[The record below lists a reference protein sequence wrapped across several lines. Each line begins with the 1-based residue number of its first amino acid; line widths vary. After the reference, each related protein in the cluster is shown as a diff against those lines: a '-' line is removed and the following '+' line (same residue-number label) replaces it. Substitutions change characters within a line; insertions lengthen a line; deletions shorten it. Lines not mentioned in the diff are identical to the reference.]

1 MTVLRSGSAT
11 DVGRVRKVNQDLPLE
26 AANLFA
32 VADGMGGHVGGEVAA
47 RVAIDAL
54 LSTFT
59 REPTTDG
66 LLSAFSEANR
76 SVWQESQ
83 DQSELHGMGTTLT
96 AMALVGGA
104 DGRDMIALANV
115 GDSRAYVFSEG
126 NITQVTADHSL
137 AEERMRQGEMTE
149 EEAAVHPQRH
159 ILTRALGVSPDVE
172 ADMWELQLRAGDRI
186 VLCSDG
192 LSNELSLEEL
202 GQVLAAEPDPGDAAR
217 RLVEEANA
225 RGGSDNITVVVVDV
239 LVGEEGG
246 AAESVVKPIGRR
258 AGPPLIVAPLAVPVD
273 GTPAEGTPVQ
283 PAEVPP
289 EEDSATEADS
299 TTAAMAA
306 TAGTAGTLATASAVS
321 APTTA
326 ASQAWDDTT
335 TGVVPATPRTAAER
349 TDTLAP
355 GAQLGFG
362 GDSSRLTSGDQGPQS
377 GEHFLGNTQSA
388 PIARSSVRADAPPA
402 PAPIPRNESRGARRR
417 RLGIPRRITVRVVLF
432 ALLLAA
438 IPVGAFFAVR
448 WYAYDNW
455 FPSAHGSAI
464 VIEQGRSGGVL
475 WFNPKVV
482 NNTGVLTSEVLPLAL
497 AHIHAGVQEPS
508 LDAAKKYVAN
518 AHQAWL
524 FQQSG
529 KTPSAANGSGIGPS
543 GSLPTT
549 TVPPP
554 GGAPAGTPATAPGA
568 TTTTTLTVTP

>member
-1 MTVLRSGSAT
+1 VTVLRSGSAT

-47 RVAIDAL
+47 RVAINAL

-59 REPTTDG
+59 RAPTTDG

-192 LSNELSLEEL
+192 LSNELGLEEL

-217 RLVEEANA
+217 RLVEAANA
-225 RGGSDNITVVVVDV
+225 HGGADNITVVVVDV

-246 AAESVVKPIGRR
+246 GAESVVKPIGRR

-273 GTPAEGTPVQ
+273 GTPADGTPEQ
-283 PAEVPP
+283 SAEVPAEGDSP
-289 EEDSATEADS
+289 TEASSAT
-299 TTAAMAA
+299 AA
-306 TAGTAGTLATASAVS
+306 TAATAATLATAA
-321 APTTA
+321 A
-326 ASQAWDDTT
+326 ASAATTVATQAWDDTT
-335 TGVVPATPRTAAER
+335 TGVVPATPRTAAETR
-349 TDTLAP
+349 TDALAP

-377 GEHFLGNTQSA
+377 GEHFLGNTQGA

-417 RLGIPRRITVRVVLF
+417 RLGIPRRITLRVVLF
-432 ALLLAA
+432 ALLLLA

-455 FPSAHGSAI
+455 FPSVHGSAI

-482 NNTGVLTSEVLPLAL
+482 NNTGVSTSEVLPLAL
-497 AHIHAGVQEPS
+497 GQIHAGVQEAS

-518 AHQAWL
+518 AHQAWM

-529 KTPSAANGSGIGPS
+529 KTPSAGNASGLGPS

-554 GGAPAGTPATAPGA
+554 GGAPAGTPGTAPGVN
-568 TTTTTLTVTP
+568 TTTTLTVTP

>member
-1 MTVLRSGSAT
+1 VTVLRSGSAT

-126 NITQVTADHSL
+126 RITQVTADHSL

-172 ADMWELQLRAGDRI
+172 ADMWELKLRAGDRI

-202 GQVLAAEPDPGDAAR
+202 GQVLAAEPDPSDAAR
-217 RLVEEANA
+217 RLVEAANA
-225 RGGSDNITVVVVDV
+225 HGGADNITVVVVDV

-246 AAESVVKPIGRR
+246 GAESVVKPIGRR
-258 AGPPLIVAPLAVPVD
+258 AGPPLIVAPLAVPID
-273 GTPAEGTPVQ
+273 GTPAEGTPAQ
-283 PAEVPP
+283 PAEVLP

-299 TTAAMAA
+299 TTAATAA
-306 TAGTAGTLATASAVS
+306 AAATLATAAAASVA
-321 APTTA
+321 TTE

-335 TGVVPATPRTAAER
+335 TGVVPAVPRTAVETR

-388 PIARSSVRADAPPA
+388 PIARSTVRADAPPA

-455 FPSAHGSAI
+455 YPSVHGSAI

-482 NNTGVLTSEVLPLAL
+482 NNTGVSTSEVLPLAL

-529 KTPSAANGSGIGPS
+529 KTPSGANGSGIGPS

-549 TVPPP
+549 TVPPA
-554 GGAPAGTPATAPGA
+554 GGAPAGTPGTAPGA
-568 TTTTTLTVTP
+568 NTTTTLTVTP

>member
-126 NITQVTADHSL
+126 RITQVTADHSL

-172 ADMWELQLRAGDRI
+172 ADMWELKLRAGDRI

-217 RLVEEANA
+217 RLVEAANA
-225 RGGSDNITVVVVDV
+225 HGGADNITVVVVDV

-246 AAESVVKPIGRR
+246 GAESVVKPIGRR
-258 AGPPLIVAPLAVPVD
+258 AGPPLIVAPPRPGRRD
-273 GTPAEGTPVQ
+273 TGGRYTG
-283 PAEVPP
+283 
-289 EEDSATEADS
+289 
-299 TTAAMAA
+299 AAGRGAAGGGVGDRSNRHAA
-306 TAGTAGTLATASAVS
+306 TAATAATLATRQ
-321 APTTA
+321 PRQPRPPRQQRHLRRGTT
-326 ASQAWDDTT
+326 QRPEWCQRRR
-335 TGVVPATPRTAAER
+335 GLRRKPER
-349 TDTLAP
+349 TPWPRGLSWDLAVI
-355 GAQLGFG
+355 
-362 GDSSRLTSGDQGPQS
+362 R
-377 GEHFLGNTQSA
+377 
-388 PIARSSVRADAPPA
+388 RA
-402 PAPIPRNESRGARRR
+402 
-417 RLGIPRRITVRVVLF
+417 
-432 ALLLAA
+432 
-438 IPVGAFFAVR
+438 
-448 WYAYDNW
+448 
-455 FPSAHGSAI
+455 
-464 VIEQGRSGGVL
+464 
-475 WFNPKVV
+475 
-482 NNTGVLTSEVLPLAL
+482 
-497 AHIHAGVQEPS
+497 
-508 LDAAKKYVAN
+508 
-518 AHQAWL
+518 
-524 FQQSG
+524 
-529 KTPSAANGSGIGPS
+529 
-543 GSLPTT
+543 
-549 TVPPP
+549 
-554 GGAPAGTPATAPGA
+554 
-568 TTTTTLTVTP
+568 

>member
-11 DVGRVRKVNQDLPLE
+11 DVGKVRKVNQDLPLE

-59 REPTTDG
+59 REPTTNG

-126 NITQVTADHSL
+126 RITQVTADHSL

-172 ADMWELQLRAGDRI
+172 ADMWELKLRAGDRI

-202 GQVLAAEPDPGDAAR
+202 GQVLAAEPDPSDAAH
-217 RLVEEANA
+217 RLVEAANA
-225 RGGSDNITVVVVDV
+225 HGGADNITVVVVDV

-246 AAESVVKPIGRR
+246 GAASVVKPIGRR
-258 AGPPLIVAPLAVPVD
+258 AGPPLIVAPVD
-273 GTPAEGTPVQ
+273 GTPAGGTPAQ

-289 EEDSATEADS
+289 ERDSVTEA
-299 TTAAMAA
+299 TAAPAATVAPAATLAAA
-306 TAGTAGTLATASAVS
+306 TAAANATAAYNS
-321 APTTA
+321 
-326 ASQAWDDTT
+326 
-335 TGVVPATPRTAAER
+335 G
-349 TDTLAP
+349 
-355 GAQLGFG
+355 
-362 GDSSRLTSGDQGPQS
+362 TSG
-377 GEHFLGNTQSA
+377 
-388 PIARSSVRADAPPA
+388 
-402 PAPIPRNESRGARRR
+402 
-417 RLGIPRRITVRVVLF
+417 
-432 ALLLAA
+432 
-438 IPVGAFFAVR
+438 VGR
-448 WYAYDNW
+448 HN
-455 FPSAHGSAI
+455 H
-464 VIEQGRSGGVL
+464 RSGA
-475 WFNPKVV
+475 
-482 NNTGVLTSEVLPLAL
+482 S
-497 AHIHAGVQEPS
+497 
-508 LDAAKKYVAN
+508 DAADYGGN
-518 AHQAWL
+518 
-524 FQQSG
+524 
-529 KTPSAANGSGIGPS
+529 PNGYPGPR
-543 GSLPTT
+543 GSVGLWR
-549 TVPPP
+549 
-554 GGAPAGTPATAPGA
+554 
-568 TTTTTLTVTP
+568 

>member
-126 NITQVTADHSL
+126 RITQVTADHSL

-172 ADMWELQLRAGDRI
+172 ADMWELKLRAGDRI

-202 GQVLAAEPDPGDAAR
+202 GQVLAAEPDPGDAAH
-217 RLVEEANA
+217 RLVEAANA
-225 RGGSDNITVVVVDV
+225 HGGADNITVVVVDV

-246 AAESVVKPIGRR
+246 GAESVVKPIGRR
-258 AGPPLIVAPLAVPVD
+258 AGPPLIVAALSRSTGRRRTVHRPSRPRCRRR
-273 GTPAEGTPVQ
+273 Q
-283 PAEVPP
+283 
-289 EEDSATEADS
+289 DSATEATDTRQRRQPRQPWQPWQPRPQRPPRQQRHLRRG
-299 TTAAMAA
+299 TTQRPEWCQRCR
-306 TAGTAGTLATASAVS
+306 GLRRK
-321 APTTA
+321 P
-326 ASQAWDDTT
+326 
-335 TGVVPATPRTAAER
+335 ER
-349 TDTLAP
+349 TPWPRGLSWDLA
-355 GAQLGFG
+355 GI
-362 GDSSRLTSGDQGPQS
+362 R
-377 GEHFLGNTQSA
+377 
-388 PIARSSVRADAPPA
+388 RA
-402 PAPIPRNESRGARRR
+402 
-417 RLGIPRRITVRVVLF
+417 
-432 ALLLAA
+432 
-438 IPVGAFFAVR
+438 
-448 WYAYDNW
+448 
-455 FPSAHGSAI
+455 
-464 VIEQGRSGGVL
+464 
-475 WFNPKVV
+475 
-482 NNTGVLTSEVLPLAL
+482 
-497 AHIHAGVQEPS
+497 
-508 LDAAKKYVAN
+508 
-518 AHQAWL
+518 
-524 FQQSG
+524 
-529 KTPSAANGSGIGPS
+529 
-543 GSLPTT
+543 
-549 TVPPP
+549 
-554 GGAPAGTPATAPGA
+554 
-568 TTTTTLTVTP
+568 